1 MRCIMNK
8 IDFIMFALDNS
19 DWNTF
24 RILANILNPTE
35 IAQLAKRVI
44 KTKNAENIYLFAC
57 DINHAPILE
66 LARAIV
72 ETGDAKYI
80 YLFAHYIEGSPIK
93 KLSSIDE
100 YQNAIYKHIKL
111 VETTTED
118 ELEALKKI
126 QQWIKDDR
134 MDSIEL
140 FINSLSDPSVTEQ
153 LKVK

>member
-1 MRCIMNK
+1 
-8 IDFIMFALDNS
+8 MFALDNS